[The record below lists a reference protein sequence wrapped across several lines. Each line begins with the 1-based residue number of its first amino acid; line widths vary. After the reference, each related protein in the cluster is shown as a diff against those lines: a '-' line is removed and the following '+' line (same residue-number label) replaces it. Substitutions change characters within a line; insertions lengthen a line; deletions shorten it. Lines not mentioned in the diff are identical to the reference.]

1 MLCEVMTERFRQNG
15 KGFETLIDSLMTMPY
30 NCPHPVLLL
39 RMSHHSTWA
48 FDGKWR
54 FSNTLIICLAM
65 LSRRKPLLQCMSVDC
80 SVWSKSTRERTIDP
94 SNEPRLNCNS
104 HFIPNTRLF
113 VEFVQCEHLPI
124 LLLANPTICPI
135 DTKVSVMSG
144 ILPPFIKANLKNI

>member
-1 MLCEVMTERFRQNG
+1 MERFRQNG
-15 KGFETLIDSLMTMPY
+15 KVFETLIGSLMTTPY

-48 FDGKWR
+48 FDGMWR
-54 FSNTLIICLAM
+54 FSNIPIICLAT

-80 SVWSKSTRERTIDP
+80 NVRPKSTRERTIDP

-104 HFIPNTRLF
+104 NFIPDTRLF
-113 VEFVQCEHLPI
+113 VEFVRCEHLPI
-124 LLLANPTICPI
+124 LLLANTTICPI

-144 ILPPFIKANLKNI
+144 IPPPFIKANLKNR